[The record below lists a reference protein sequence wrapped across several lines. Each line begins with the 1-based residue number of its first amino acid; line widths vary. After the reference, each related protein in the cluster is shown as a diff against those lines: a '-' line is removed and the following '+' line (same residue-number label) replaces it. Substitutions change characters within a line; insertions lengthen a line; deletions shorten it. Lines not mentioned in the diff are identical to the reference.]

1 MTTCPKV
8 LSIDVETYS
17 ESDLGSEGAYKYT
30 QHPSFQLLLLVYS
43 EDYGPTKVVDLASGE
58 AIPTDILR
66 ALTDPSILKTAYNSS
81 FERAALSAGLGIEC
95 PPEQWECT
103 MVLAAQAGLPMGLA
117 AVSKAMKLPED
128 VAKMKEGKDLI
139 KYFCLP
145 CRPTKVNGGR
155 TRNLPE
161 HASEKWQV
169 FKEYCKRDVEAE
181 NHIRKTL
188 EHLRPNETEQRF
200 WQLDQ
205 KINDAG
211 VRVDMQLAR
220 NAIECSEAY
229 KASLTERA
237 IKLTGMDNPSSVSQI
252 KAWLR
257 VEEDIEVESLN
268 KRDLPDVIAKV
279 EGDAAK
285 EFLEIRKELSKSSTK
300 KYDAMIRCAGADDH
314 ARGLFQ
320 FYGATRTGRFA
331 GRLIQLQNL
340 PQNKLK
346 DLDYARNLVKSG
358 DFEKL
363 ELLFGDVAQV
373 LSELI
378 RTAIIPEEDSTWVVA
393 DFSAIEARVIAWYAK
408 ENWVLDVFRG
418 DGKIYEATAANMF
431 GVPKET
437 IDKGHKNYDLRQK
450 GKVATLALG
459 YQGGTNALITMGAL
473 RMGMGEEEL
482 PEIVNLWRRANP
494 NIVKWWY
501 SLENAAVDAVS
512 EKGTCRDRIGGI
524 TFRYQNNNLF
534 MDLPSGRSLVYYN
547 AKLGENRFGKT
558 SIQFEAMNQVTKKW
572 EVQDTYGGKLAENAV
587 QATARDCLRDSMIAL
602 DEAGYDIRMHIHDE
616 VVINGKPGDVAKVCE
631 IMGRPVAWAPGLPL
645 RADGYETPFYRK
657 D

>member
-30 QHPSFQLLLLVYS
+30 QHPSFQLLLLAYS

-58 AIPTDILR
+58 AIPTDILW

-81 FERAALSAGLGIEC
+81 FERAALSAGLGIVC

-161 HASEKWQV
+161 HAPEKWQV

-320 FYGATRTGRFA
+320 FYGATKTGRFS